1 MKIPSNKLWTQD
13 NSGDVLGVL
22 GASTN
27 MAFDTV
33 GKAMTARKAVSVA
46 GSRNDSD
53 FGYPLAINY
62 FDGKY
67 VALTSDEIYTFSAPS
82 YNITQLSWP
91 PAVSLSSDAVIFNG
105 LYVISTNTAL
115 YTWNGGTVSS
125 DWVDEGGSLTT
136 GVPHPMAVRQS
147 FLHVGNGNQV
157 KTFTAGY
164 VAGTTLTLPSQFQV
178 TSIRVVG
185 TFIYVAVKNL
195 NGGNARIFVW
205 DGDGT
210 DANYECEVGASWV
223 FSMTEYKSTVAA
235 ITSEGQLGV
244 VSGTTFVELA
254 ALPVYH
260 NPHAK
265 WQGSSGL
272 RLNGKV
278 FNRGMCT
285 IGDTIYLNIDGE
297 IDTGFIPEMKSG
309 LWVFD
314 PNVGL
319 YHRSSNSTDRVIS
332 DADLTRS
339 GDTLTTSNPHQLK
352 QGDAVAFDTTSGLT
366 GVTDAVSY
374 YVSVESPTQ
383 IKLATSR
390 KGLQAGR
397 YIKLGGTPGSLDVL
411 RYAQNNDNGTL
422 ESTSGAIIP
431 TVYQETPHPNFES
444 EVLWGSRIDDVDGT
458 GIYCL
463 YSFADSY
470 NIGSFTTQR
479 TTSDNIDQSW
489 KELYAFVDGLNVE
502 NEQVVMKVQTE
513 YEEPTRS
520 LTGAWL
526 DTSTVNSIDDFTLW
540 QDIEDG
546 DEIAFID
553 GYGRGRTAHVIEKT
567 VSGATVS
574 IKLDES
580 IGTINESCELYR
592 TTFRKVGAYN
602 LDNKVKEKIKAGID
616 SLSAPWIAIK
626 VELRGFTPAVNYLE
640 LSNAVHSKGN

>member
-22 GASTN
+22 GDSTN

-33 GKAMTARKAVSVA
+33 GKAMTARKAVSIA
-46 GSRNDSD
+46 GSRDEED
-53 FGYPLAINY
+53 FNYPLSINY
-62 FDGKY
+62 FDGQY
-67 VALTSDEIYTFSAPS
+67 VALTNDEIYTFRLPDYRLTEQNDAPS
-82 YNITQLSWP
+82 VALN
-91 PAVSLSSDAVIFNG
+91 SDAVIFNG
-105 LYVISTNTAL
+105 FYVISTNNAL
-115 YTWNGGTVSS
+115 YTWNGDDFSS

-147 FLHVGNGNQV
+147 LLHVGNCNQV
-157 KTFTAGY
+157 KTFTAGF

-265 WQGSSGL
+265 WQGSGGL
-272 RLNGKV
+272 LLNGKV

-314 PNVGL
+314 PDVGL

-332 DADLTRS
+332 DNGLTRS
-339 GDTLTTSNPHQLK
+339 GDILTTSNPHQLK
-352 QGDAVAFDTTSGLT
+352 QGDAVVFDSVSGITGLT
-366 GVTDAVSY
+366 DETSY
-374 YVSVESPTQ
+374 YVSIQSPTE

-397 YIKLGGTPGSLDVL
+397 FIKLGGTPVSGDELK
-411 RYAQNNDNGTL
+411 YAQNSDKGTL

-489 KELYAFVDGLNVE
+489 KELYAFVDGLNV
-502 NEQVVMKVQTE
+502 
-513 YEEPTRS
+513 
-520 LTGAWL
+520 
-526 DTSTVNSIDDFTLW
+526 
-540 QDIEDG
+540 
-546 DEIAFID
+546 
-553 GYGRGRTAHVIEKT
+553 
-567 VSGATVS
+567 
-574 IKLDES
+574 
-580 IGTINESCELYR
+580 
-592 TTFRKVGAYN
+592 
-602 LDNKVKEKIKAGID
+602 
-616 SLSAPWIAIK
+616 
-626 VELRGFTPAVNYLE
+626 
-640 LSNAVHSKGN
+640 

>member
-1 MKIPSNKLWTQD
+1 
-13 NSGDVLGVL
+13 
-22 GASTN
+22 
-27 MAFDTV
+27 
-33 GKAMTARKAVSVA
+33 
-46 GSRNDSD
+46 
-53 FGYPLAINY
+53 
-62 FDGKY
+62 
-67 VALTSDEIYTFSAPS
+67 
-82 YNITQLSWP
+82 
-91 PAVSLSSDAVIFNG
+91 
-105 LYVISTNTAL
+105 
-115 YTWNGGTVSS
+115 
-125 DWVDEGGSLTT
+125 
-136 GVPHPMAVRQS
+136 
-147 FLHVGNGNQV
+147 
-157 KTFTAGY
+157 
-164 VAGTTLTLPSQFQV
+164 
-178 TSIRVVG
+178 
-185 TFIYVAVKNL
+185 
-195 NGGNARIFVW
+195 
-205 DGDGT
+205 
-210 DANYECEVGASWV
+210 
-223 FSMTEYKSTVAA
+223 MTEYKSTVAA
-235 ITSEGQLGV
+235 ITSEGQLGA
-244 VSGTTFVELA
+244 VSGTTFVPLA

-272 RLNGKV
+272 LLNGKV

-332 DADLTRS
+332 EDSLTRS

-352 QGDAVAFDTTSGLT
+352 QGDAVVFDNTSALT
-366 GVTDAVSY
+366 GVSNGISY

-397 YIKLGGTPGSLDVL
+397 YIKLGGTPGGSDVL
-411 RYAQNNDNGTL
+411 RYAQNSDNGTL

-520 LTGAWL
+520 LTGVWL

-592 TTFRKVGAYN
+592 TTFKKVGAYH